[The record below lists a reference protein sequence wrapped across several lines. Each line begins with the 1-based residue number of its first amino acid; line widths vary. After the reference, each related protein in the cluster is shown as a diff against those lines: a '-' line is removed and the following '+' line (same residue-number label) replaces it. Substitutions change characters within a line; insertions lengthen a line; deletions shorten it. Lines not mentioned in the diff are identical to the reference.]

1 MALKKRIQ
9 RKTNTFKEL
18 DTIRDFIRFAL
29 SQFGQAQIYFG
40 HGTDNAWD
48 EAVYL
53 ILHTLHLPQNI
64 DHSMLDAKLTTSEKQ
79 AVLKIIKQ
87 RIEEHIPAAYLTQEA
102 WFAGLSFYVDE
113 RVLIPR
119 SPMAELIQKRFAPW
133 IKPEKVK
140 RILDV
145 GTGSG
150 CIAIS
155 CAYAFPNAKIDAVDV
170 SVGALKVATINCEK
184 HNVTKK
190 VRLLKSDLFGAL
202 KNRTYDII
210 ISNPPY
216 VGKAEMQLLPKEYH
230 HEPSCALLAGK
241 DGDEIVAAILKEAP
255 KHLTP
260 RGILVVEVGNSEPV
274 VLQKYPHLPFTWL
287 EFEQGEG
294 EVFLLT
300 ADQLKSDMDVA
311 SAKVMTQENI

>member
-1 MALKKRIQ
+1 MQ
-9 RKTNTFKEL
+9 RKLRKLKTGANVIEAKQL
-18 DTIRDFIRFAL
+18 NTIRDFIRFAV

-64 DHSMLDAKLTTSEKQ
+64 DASVLDAVLMTSEKQ
-79 AVLKIIKQ
+79 AILKIINRRVKE
-87 RIEEHIPAAYLTQEA
+87 RIPAAYLTQEA

-119 SPMAELIQKRFAPW
+119 SPMAELIQKRFTPW
-133 IKPEKVK
+133 VDPKKVK
-140 RILDV
+140 RILDI

-155 CAYAFPNAKIDAVDV
+155 CAYAFPNATIDAVDI
-170 SVGALKVATINCEK
+170 SPRALKVAAINCAK
-184 HNVTKK
+184 HNCTKQ
-190 VRLLKSDLFGAL
+190 VRLLQSDLFSAL
-202 KNRTYDII
+202 KNATYDII

-216 VGKAEMQLLPKEYH
+216 VGKAEMQLLPKEYR
-230 HEPSCALLAGK
+230 HEPSGALLAGK
-241 DGDEIVAAILKEAP
+241 NGDEVIEVILKAAP
-255 KHLTP
+255 KHLSSA
-260 RGILVVEVGNSEPV
+260 GILVVEVGNSETV
-274 VLQKYPHLPFTWL
+274 VLQKYSHLPFTWL
-287 EFEQGEG
+287 EFEEGEA

-300 ADQLKSDMDVA
+300 ADQFPGH
-311 SAKVMTQENI
+311 